1 MPHIMNLNLT
11 AGEDR
16 TLTLKAKTQTGAI
29 LNLTGATI
37 TWRMSK
43 NQGGAAALE
52 KAGSIV
58 SASAGTYSVTL
69 LDSETDGLE
78 GSYIHQGIVTI
89 SGTTTV
95 GTQGKVIVQTLNQ
108 PVFT

>member
-1 MPHIMNLNLT
+1 M
-11 AGEDR
+11 
-16 TLTLKAKTQTGAI
+16 
-29 LNLTGATI
+29 
-37 TWRMSK
+37 
-43 NQGGAAALE
+43 
-52 KAGSIV
+52 